1 MNSGTSIAVDLN
13 KVLLVLFCAYAM
25 SLPFELILEMFFNI
39 RTIFKPFRVLS
50 ILIIGVYA
58 LKVITNGL
66 YIDQNE
72 KPDWILYGVFIY
84 GIVISLVR
92 AITEVFS
99 FPLFY
104 NDLFQVG
111 LHVTT
116 FFVFKNTAFTKD
128 NAMQMMKYFL
138 IGVFLN
144 LAYITYNFITMIDAG
159 RQSGFTDNPN
169 YVAFGLVAA
178 ITFLV
183 LKNNTKQK
191 FSNRL
196 LVGVLVIFLI
206 YSLGMA
212 GSRAGLGMFIV
223 SSLFIFIFSS
233 IRRKILLIGVS
244 IMIGL
249 FLLPEL
255 LSDNSGLQVVLF
267 QRIKKRNRTGER
279 DVRFLIWEG
288 VFRTLEDRGYAG
300 MGIGQFKSHFS
311 KYYAETPHVLIT
323 EIVNR
328 GYYLS
333 PHSDYFALL
342 TDYGIP
348 GLLCY
353 LGFAIATLIRL
364 FRRVVYPTEDEDE
377 LLLRRFSFIFFICI
391 LIFGIVTE
399 NFQHQLYWFFLMF
412 TTKDFLNSRIAE

>member
-1 MNSGTSIAVDLN
+1 MNNGTSIAVDLN

-25 SLPFELILEMFFNI
+25 SLPFELILEIFFNI

-50 ILIIGVYA
+50 ILIIGVYV
-58 LKVITNGL
+58 LKVFTNGL

-72 KPDWILYGVFIY
+72 KPDWILYGVLIY
-84 GIVISLVR
+84 GIVISLIR
-92 AITEVFS
+92 GITEVFS

-111 LHVTT
+111 LHITT

-128 NAMQMMKYFL
+128 NAIQMMKYFL

-169 YVAFGLVAA
+169 YVAFGLVAS
-178 ITFLV
+178 IIYLILRNNKQQNIRNRFLFSILVLFLV
-183 LKNNTKQK
+183 
-191 FSNRL
+191 
-196 LVGVLVIFLI
+196 

-212 GSRAGLGMFIV
+212 GSRAGLGMFLVAI
-223 SSLFIFIFSS
+223 LFIFIFSS
-233 IRRKILLIGVS
+233 IRRKILLVGVS
-244 IMIGL
+244 LMIGL
-249 FLLPEL
+249 FLLPDL
-255 LSDNSGLQVVLF
+255 LSSSSGLNIILF
-267 QRIKKRNRTGER
+267 QRINKRNRTGEI

-333 PHSDYFALL
+333 PHSDYLALL
-342 TDYGIP
+342 ADYGMP

-353 LGFAIATLIRL
+353 LGFAIATVVRL

-412 TTKDFLNSRIAE
+412 TTKDFLNPKTAQ

>member
-1 MNSGTSIAVDLN
+1 MNNSGAIEIDLN
-13 KVLLVLFCAYAM
+13 KVLVVLFCAYAFSM
-25 SLPFELILEMFFNI
+25 PYELILEMFFNI

-50 ILIIGVYA
+50 ILIIGVYFF
-58 LKVITNGL
+58 KVLTNGMYL
-66 YIDQNE
+66 DQNE
-72 KPDWILYGVFIY
+72 KPDWILYGVFVY
-84 GIVISLVR
+84 GFIISLFR
-92 AITEVFS
+92 AITGVFS

-111 LHVTT
+111 LHVAT
-116 FFVFKNTAFTKD
+116 FFVFKNTSFTKA

-138 IGVFLN
+138 LGVFFN
-144 LAYITYNFITMIDAG
+144 LVYISYNFVTMIDAG

-178 ITFLV
+178 ITYL
-183 LKNNTKQK
+183 LLRSNKEQSNR
-191 FSNRL
+191 NRL
-196 LVGVLVIFLI
+196 LIGVSVAFLI

-212 GSRAGLGMFIV
+212 GSRAGLGMFLIAT
-223 SSLFIFIFSS
+223 LFIFFYSS
-233 IRRKILLIGVS
+233 LRRKILLLGVS
-244 IMIGL
+244 VMIGL

-255 LSDNSGLQVVLF
+255 LSNNSGIQIVLF
-267 QRIKKRNRTGER
+267 QRIKKRNRTGET

-288 VFRTLEDRGYAG
+288 VLRTLEDQGYVG
-300 MGIGQFKSHFS
+300 MGIGQFKAQFT
-311 KYYAETPHVLIT
+311 KYFGETPQKLIT

-342 TDYGIP
+342 TDYGLP
-348 GLLCY
+348 GLLFY
-353 LGFAIATLIRL
+353 LGFAVATLIRL

-377 LLLRRFSFIFFICI
+377 LILRRFSFIFFICI
-391 LIFGIVTE
+391 LIFGVVTE

-412 TTKDFLNSRIAE
+412 TTKDFVN